1 MLNQVVSGPLS
12 KVSCLNAP
20 GRLTLL
26 PTNRA
31 DPVFPTKHHVQSTQ
45 EQIGVDQLRKLSTIR
60 AAAIILVAAFAS
72 FILSVTLWFSGN
84 ELQGIYVGIWVPS
97 ILSFGAV
104 ALQLR
109 GKGHE

>member
-1 MLNQVVSGPLS
+1 MKKRSN
-12 KVSCLNAP
+12 
-20 GRLTLL
+20 
-26 PTNRA
+26 
-31 DPVFPTKHHVQSTQ
+31 
-45 EQIGVDQLRKLSTIR
+45 IR
-60 AAAIILVAAFAS
+60 ASAAILIAAFAS
-72 FILSVTLWFSGN
+72 FVLSVTLWFSGN